1 MQVPI
6 PVRAPGT
13 GRSTTT
19 SNAVATPL
27 LSTARPRAGTVGP
40 RRSSRPLM
48 TATEPGH
55 WETASEELSEAGG
68 GTAVEATREALGC
81 NGFGTTAA
89 AGRQFGGGGMR
100 PPVR

>member
-1 MQVPI
+1 
-6 PVRAPGT
+6 
-13 GRSTTT
+13 
-19 SNAVATPL
+19 
-27 LSTARPRAGTVGP
+27 
-40 RRSSRPLM
+40 M